1 MLQIRRV
8 AALGVFA
15 VGLALVIFG
24 VGVMTVSATPPP
36 DHKVVICHA
45 TGSQSNPF
53 VQLSV
58 DIASSGFVEGGHNNH
73 PNDIIPP
80 YVYGTFH
87 FPGKNW
93 TAQGQAIWVSGCQ
106 MAPASPKP
114 SPTGGPP
121 HPTPSPSASPTASSP
136 SAGSS
141 PGGGAV
147 SAGSAPSPSGTGEAL
162 AATGDTSTPEAIG
175 AILASLGF
183 LAMAVGVIAYRR
195 RDA

>member
-1 MLQIRRV
+1 MLRIRRV

-24 VGVMTVSATPPP
+24 VGVMTVSATPPSP

-53 VQLSV
+53 VQLDV
-58 DIASSGFVEGGHNNH
+58 DIASSGFVEGGHINH

-80 YVYGTFH
+80 YVHGTFH

-93 TAQGQAIWVSGCQ
+93 NAQGQAIWAFGCKEPAAGTSPSQ
-106 MAPASPKP
+106 SAGASP
-114 SPTGGPP
+114 
-121 HPTPSPSASPTASSP
+121 
-136 SAGSS
+136 GS
-141 PGGGAV
+141 GAV
-147 SAGSAPSPSGTGEAL
+147 SAGSAPSPSATGKAL
-162 AATGDTSTPEAIG
+162 AETGDTSSPEAIG

-183 LAMAVGVIAYRR
+183 LAMATGVIAYRR
-195 RDA
+195 REA